1 MERNLALKVEPGSG
15 ADEFIV
21 CGRGTLHIG
30 ILIENMRR
38 EGYEF
43 QVGPP
48 KVITK
53 TDADGK
59 KLEPYEDA
67 VVEVPEEHMGSVMDL
82 MGQRKAEMLDMA
94 GGSQGCN
101 RLTYRVPTRA
111 LLGLRNQILTATKV
125 GGRCCFVDNVQCMVE
140 MSVTIKSSC
149 VQHNCCCATCT
160 HCCTTSW
167 CGYHQ
172 SGCIRVRPS
181 STRCLP
187 TTAHGWVT

>member
-1 MERNLALKVEPGSG
+1 MYTVHHATTQERLDRELERNLALKVEPGSG

-53 TDADGK
+53 LDADGK

-94 GGSQGCN
+94 GGTQGTN
-101 RLTYRVPTRA
+101 RLAYRVPTRA

-125 GGRCCFVDNVQCMVE
+125 
-140 MSVTIKSSC
+140 VTRMK
-149 VQHNCCCATCT
+149 
-160 HCCTTSW
+160 
-167 CGYHQ
+167 G
-172 SGCIRVRPS
+172 
-181 STRCLP
+181 
-187 TTAHGWVT
+187 

>member
-1 MERNLALKVEPGSG
+1 MERNLALKVEPGVT

-48 KVITK
+48 KVITRV
-53 TDADGK
+53 DEGGK

-82 MGQRKAEMLDMA
+82 MGQRKAEMMDMS
-94 GGSQGCN
+94 GGAQGSN

-125 GGRCCFVDNVQCMVE
+125 GVGCG
-140 MSVTIKSSC
+140 C
-149 VQHNCCCATCT
+149 V
-160 HCCTTSW
+160 W
-167 CGYHQ
+167 CLHED
-172 SGCIRVRPS
+172 
-181 STRCLP
+181 
-187 TTAHGWVT
+187 